1 MVPGVVE
8 LRRRREGRLE
18 EAQARAA
25 QPRLGREA
33 DALDGGAGGRE
44 VVGHGDDEARVVREA
59 EDGLDL
65 ALAEARPARERRGA
79 VVAQRAGE
87 DLGGGRGAAV
97 EPELDAR
104 RRRGGGE
111 GAARGRRRLRG
122 EGLAAVRAAA
132 AAGPLDDSH
141 DGRAVVEEERGGGH
155 GLLEGA
161 AAVAPEVDDE
171 AHRAARGEVAQDLG
185 EPVGRPRVELPQPHV
200 ADAVGGPPRRAH
212 GVADGPHRPLE
223 RHEPRRAVARPH
235 DAERRPARVRGPVHD
250 LEELEGRLAARLDA
264 VDRVDD
270 VALPDGALPLRRP
283 AGQRRARDRRAA
295 VRPRRE
301 DEADAQ
307 DVEARDGRVRPLV
320 DDARVP
326 VRVEGLERLR
336 PERRRRPRLL
346 LRRAGVPLPC
356 AAPPR
361 RRERVAVVVVLVQ
374 QVVGLLHEAPRR
386 RRRVRLR
393 DGRRGDGR
401 RPQRRRQGRGAG
413 RGAERPAHRRQRRPC
428 AQPQGPRDR
437 GQDKRYP
444 A

>member
-1 MVPGVVE
+1 MPK
-8 LRRRREGRLE
+8 LGRP
-18 EAQARAA
+18 ASAAA
-25 QPRLGREA
+25 QLSRSAPAKISEA
-33 DALDGGAGGRE
+33 DA
-44 VVGHGDDEARVVREA
+44 V
-59 EDGLDL
+59 
-65 ALAEARPARERRGA
+65 PPSS
-79 VVAQRAGE
+79 QSWT
-87 DLGGGRGAAV
+87 
-97 EPELDAR
+97 
-104 RRRGGGE
+104 RGGGAAAAKAGA
-111 GAARGRRRLRG
+111 GAAAFAAGPRG
-122 EGLAAVRAAA
+122 VRAAA
-132 AAGPLDDSH
+132 AAGPLDAH
-141 DGRAVVEEERGGGH
+141 DGRAVGAKERGGGP

-171 AHRAARGEVAQDLG
+171 ARRAARGEVAQDLG

-307 DVEARDGRVRPLV
+307 DVEARD
-320 DDARVP
+320 A
-326 VRVEGLERLR
+326 
-336 PERRRRPRLL
+336 
-346 LRRAGVPLPC
+346 
-356 AAPPR
+356 
-361 RRERVAVVVVLVQ
+361 
-374 QVVGLLHEAPRR
+374 
-386 RRRVRLR
+386 
-393 DGRRGDGR
+393 
-401 RPQRRRQGRGAG
+401 
-413 RGAERPAHRRQRRPC
+413 C